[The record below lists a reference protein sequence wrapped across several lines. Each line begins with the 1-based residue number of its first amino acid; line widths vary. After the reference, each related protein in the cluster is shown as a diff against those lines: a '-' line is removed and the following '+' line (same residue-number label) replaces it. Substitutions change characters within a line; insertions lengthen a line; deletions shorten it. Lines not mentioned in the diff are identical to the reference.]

1 MARRAPDLEEY
12 RRDVEEFLRSPAAAD
27 RDLQERL
34 FSADAVAGILA
45 AAGEA
50 AGAGARAARALARF
64 AAEGLLRAASAEE
77 IREVGSRLSDPV
89 VEADGDR
96 IPLVAVDAALA
107 AEPDRKRRS
116 ALQTAR
122 IRAIENRLGALVAE
136 ARQRREEA
144 ARELGAGSPEEL
156 LAGAAGFDL
165 AALAEAASGFL
176 GAGDDLAGQALDRL
190 ARDALGVPGGDVD
203 AADLPRLVRAPH
215 LEADLPAREAAGAV
229 SRTLELL
236 QLDAPRTAPAGSGL
250 EGLAGYAEALR
261 EAGTLAATGGVSPRL
276 PPEARLLPDPA
287 LGRGAGALL
296 EGLLAEGAWNSRVL
310 RLPDP
315 EPVSR
320 AAAAVRLLMAR
331 AAAEGVRTAAGRGDE
346 DGLSRALGMPWPPI
360 LRLADGLAGLGAA
373 DDVRGRTLGAVLRH
387 HLQEEHGSRW
397 FAEPAAGGLLRE
409 LWLEG
414 GQLDPEELAREL
426 GASGLDPGA
435 LMAES
440 AGAAG

>member
-34 FSADAVAGILA
+34 FSPGAVAGILA

-50 AGAGARAARALARF
+50 TGAGARAARALARF

-77 IREVGSRLSDPV
+77 IREVGNRLSDPV

-96 IPLVAVDAALA
+96 IPLIAMDAALA
-107 AEPDRKRRS
+107 AEPDRERRS
-116 ALQTAR
+116 ALQAAR

-144 ARELGAGSPEEL
+144 ARDLGAGSPEEL

-165 AALAEAASGFL
+165 AALAEAATGFL

-203 AADLPRLVRAPH
+203 AADLPRLARAPH

-236 QLDAPRTAPAGSGL
+236 QLDARGRRRRGRAWRAWPATRRRCARPGPWRRPAPSRRGCRPRPACCPTPRSPAAPARCSRGCW
-250 EGLAGYAEALR
+250 R
-261 EAGTLAATGGVSPRL
+261 R
-276 PPEARLLPDPA
+276 
-287 LGRGAGALL
+287 GRGHRGCCAARPGA
-296 EGLLAEGAWNSRVL
+296 RVA
-310 RLPDP
+310 
-315 EPVSR
+315 VGGGR
-320 AAAAVRLLMAR
+320 APAD
-331 AAAEGVRTAAGRGDE
+331 GAGRGRGRAHRGGPQDQ
-346 DGLSRALGMPWPPI
+346 DGLSRALGLPWPPI

-387 HLQEEHGSRW
+387 HLQEDTARGGSPSRRPAASYASCGSRGGSSLRRSSRGSW
-397 FAEPAAGGLLRE
+397 EPP
-409 LWLEG
+409 
-414 GQLDPEELAREL
+414 D
-426 GASGLDPGA
+426 SIPGP
-435 LMAES
+435 
-440 AGAAG
+440 